1 MKRNQ
6 WVWAA
11 GLALMVIVTM
21 GTVACSTAT
30 PHNDV
35 DQAGIEANIRAQIAT
50 HYPGE
55 TFDISIEVA
64 ENGTV
69 TLGGKVN
76 DNDKRFHG
84 WGQSESGMID
94 LLQRCSEP
102 LQTIL
107 DPFCGGGATG
117 VAALATGR
125 HFIGADKEAECIET
139 CRSRLVGM
147 SHADVQH

>member
-11 GLALMVIVTM
+11 GLALIVIATM

-30 PHNDV
+30 PHSNV

-69 TLGGKVN
+69 TLGGKVD
-76 DNDKRFHG
+76 DNDKRTRIAEITRNTPG
-84 WGQSESGMID
+84 VTSVVNNITVSE
-94 LLQRCSEP
+94 
-102 LQTIL
+102 
-107 DPFCGGGATG
+107 
-117 VAALATGR
+117 
-125 HFIGADKEAECIET
+125 
-139 CRSRLVGM
+139 
-147 SHADVQH
+147 

>member
-1 MKRNQ
+1 MDMKRNQ

-11 GLALMVIVTM
+11 GFALLVIVTM

-55 TFDISIEVA
+55 TFDISISVA

-69 TLGGKVN
+69 TLGGKVD
-76 DNDKRFHG
+76 DNDKRTRIG
-84 WGQSESGMID
+84 EI
-94 LLQRCSEP
+94 
-102 LQTIL
+102 
-107 DPFCGGGATG
+107 ATNTPG
-117 VAALATGR
+117 VTR
-125 HFIGADKEAECIET
+125 VVNNIT
-139 CRSRLVGM
+139 VGE
-147 SHADVQH
+147 